1 MFKDKIKTQLK
12 GTLSKIDES
21 KKLEETEKVLYRDL
35 LQDCAENTNGKTQE
49 EKLQGVTESVFTI
62 VQLLVL
68 DKLSDSKH
76 SMWETIVK
84 CRWQIVIVIAV
95 LSVLFIFQPQ
105 LAAILAKFFV

>member
-35 LQDCAENTNGKTQE
+35 LQDCAENTNGKNSE
-49 EKLQGVTESVFTI
+49 EKLQGVTESVFTV

-68 DKLSDSKH
+68 DKLADSKH
-76 SMWETIVK
+76 TMWETIK
-84 CRWQIVIVIAV
+84 ECKWAIVIIVGI
-95 LSVLFIFQPQ
+95 LSTLLIFQPQ
-105 LAAILAKFFV
+105 LASLITSFL

>member
-35 LQDCAENTNGKTQE
+35 LQDCAENTNGKTPE

-68 DKLSDSKH
+68 DKLADSKH
-76 SMWETIVK
+76 SMWETIK
-84 CRWQIVIVIAV
+84 TCKWQITIIIGILAV
-95 LSVLFIFQPQ
+95 LLIFQPE
-105 LAAILAKFFV
+105 LASLITTII